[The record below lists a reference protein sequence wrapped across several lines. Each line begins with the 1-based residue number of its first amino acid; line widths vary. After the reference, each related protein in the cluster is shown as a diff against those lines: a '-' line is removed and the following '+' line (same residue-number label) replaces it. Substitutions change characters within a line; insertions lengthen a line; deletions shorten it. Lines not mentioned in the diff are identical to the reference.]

1 MVSVLLGLR
10 QVLVWAGE
18 QVQKTDQ
25 KKEGER
31 GAEWG
36 SDTHTT
42 SWSSEEAERE
52 EERVKMFQ
60 DYPETGIS
68 SQRNAYQVWVI
79 IRV

>member
-1 MVSVLLGLR
+1 MVSVVLGLR

-36 SDTHTT
+36 SDTRTT
-42 SWSSEEAERE
+42 SWSSEEAKRE

-68 SQRNAYQVWVI
+68 SQRNVYQVWVI

>member
-1 MVSVLLGLR
+1 MVSVVLGLR
-10 QVLVWAGE
+10 QMLVWAGE

-25 KKEGER
+25 KKERER

-36 SDTHTT
+36 SDTRAR
-42 SWSSEEAERE
+42 SCSSEEAERE

-68 SQRNAYQVWVI
+68 SQRNVYQVWVI

>member
-1 MVSVLLGLR
+1 MVSVVLGLR

-36 SDTHTT
+36 SDTRTT

-68 SQRNAYQVWVI
+68 SQQNVYQVWVM

>member
-1 MVSVLLGLR
+1 MVSVALGLR

-31 GAEWG
+31 GADWG
-36 SDTHTT
+36 SDTRTT
-42 SWSSEEAERE
+42 SWSSEEGERE
-52 EERVKMFQ
+52 EEQVKMFQ

-68 SQRNAYQVWVI
+68 SQRNVYQVWVI